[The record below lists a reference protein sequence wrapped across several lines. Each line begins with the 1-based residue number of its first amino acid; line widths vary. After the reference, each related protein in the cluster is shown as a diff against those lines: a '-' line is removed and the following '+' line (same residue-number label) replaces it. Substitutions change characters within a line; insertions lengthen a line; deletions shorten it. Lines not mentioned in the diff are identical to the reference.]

1 MDKMRALEWTNIREM
16 KIRDM
21 PVPEPL
27 PGWVLIRVSHTGICG
42 SELSAYVG
50 QNELRKPPSVMGH
63 EFSGTV
69 VRAASPGDANL
80 VGKNVTVNPLV
91 TCGKCRFCRRGD
103 RQLCPERKIIG
114 VNYPGS
120 FAEYVVAPASSCF
133 PTGDLLLGSLTEPL
147 ATAFH
152 AVRKSD
158 VEAGDRALVIGA
170 GTIGL
175 LAIAVLRLNGVTSVS
190 VSETNPNRVK
200 WAMDWGADS
209 NIGTGG
215 GATAERQEK
224 FDIVIDA
231 VGLQSTRKFA
241 VDSAVSGGRVMFV
254 GLHEPEASVP
264 GNLIVRNEIG
274 ISGSFC
280 YTDDD
285 YRRAAE
291 LINSGFLGNR
301 GQWVDVRDLAKGDE
315 SFMEQLRPDAPFS
328 KIILSSQG

>member
-1 MDKMRALEWTNIREM
+1 MRALEWSSIREM
-16 KIRDM
+16 KIREM

-27 PGWVLIRVSHTGICG
+27 PGWVLIKVSHTGICG

-50 QNELRKPPSVMGH
+50 QNELRKPPSIMGH

-69 VRAASPGDANL
+69 VRAASPSDKYLEGQ
-80 VGKNVTVNPLV
+80 KVTVNPLV

-120 FAEYVVAPASSCF
+120 FAEYVTAPASSCF
-133 PTGDLLLGSLTEPL
+133 PTKDLLLGSLTEPL

-152 AVRKSD
+152 AVRKSHA
-158 VEAGDRALVIGA
+158 EAGDRALVIGA

-175 LAIAVLRLNGVTSVS
+175 MAIAVLRLVGASSITI
-190 VSETNPNRVK
+190 SETNPVRAK
-200 WAMDWGADS
+200 WAEEWGADS
-209 NIGTGG
+209 KIDPSGKIPQDSGG
-215 GATAERQEK
+215 K

-241 VDSAVSGGRVMFV
+241 VDSAVSGGTVIFV

-264 GNLIVRNEIG
+264 GNMIVRNEIS

-285 YRRAAE
+285 YGRSAE
-291 LINSGFLGNR
+291 LINSGFLSRSKN
-301 GQWVDVRDLAKGDE
+301 WLDIRDLEMGDE
-315 SFMEQLRPDAPFS
+315 SFKEQLRPDAPFS
-328 KIILSSQG
+328 KIILSSQR